1 MVDMNIL
8 QGKKIL
14 IVDDEPDILETL
26 VDILDMCFT
35 DTAQNF
41 ESAKQFLEEKIYDA
55 AIFDIMGVNG
65 YELLTVAQQ
74 NNIPALML
82 TAHALNPISLVK
94 SLKSGAR
101 AYLPKD
107 KMVEIDVYMA
117 DLLIAIQKGVKKSGG
132 WFAKLKPFFDEKFG
146 PGWKEKDK
154 AFWQDFDNQYVV
166 SKGELGSML

>member
-1 MVDMNIL
+1 MVDTSIL

-41 ESAKQFLEEKIYDA
+41 ESAKIFLEEKTYDA

-65 YELLTVAQQ
+65 YELLTVAK
-74 NNIPALML
+74 NNNVPALML
-82 TAHALNPISLVK
+82 TAHALNPLSLVK
-94 SLKSGAR
+94 SIKSGAR

-107 KMVEIDVYMA
+107 KMVEIDVYLA
-117 DLLIAIQKGVKKSGG
+117 DLLTAIQKGIKKSGG
-132 WFAKLKPFFDEKFG
+132 WFAKLKPFFDDKFG
-146 PGWKEKDK
+146 PDWKEKDK
-154 AFWQDFDNQYVV
+154 AFWEDFDRQYVM
-166 SKGELGSML
+166 SKDELGSML

>member
-1 MVDMNIL
+1 MTDTTIL
-8 QGKKIL
+8 RGKKIL

-41 ESAKQFLEEKIYDA
+41 ESAKTFLEEKEYDA

-65 YELLTVAQQ
+65 YELLTVAKE

-82 TAHALNPISLVK
+82 TAHALNPLSLVK
-94 SLKSGAR
+94 SIKSGAR

-107 KMVEIDVYMA
+107 KMIEIDVYLA
-117 DLLIAIQKGVKKSGG
+117 DLLMAVQKGIKKSGG
-132 WFAKLKPFFDEKFG
+132 WFAKLKPFFDDKFG
-146 PGWKEKDK
+146 PGWKENDK
-154 AFWQDFDNQYVV
+154 AFWEEFDKEYLVT
-166 SKGELGSML
+166 KGELRSIL

>member
-1 MVDMNIL
+1 MVDTKIL
-8 QGKKIL
+8 QGKRIL

-26 VDILDMCFT
+26 VDLLDMCLI

-41 ESAKQFLEEKIYDA
+41 ESAKKFLEEKTYDA

-65 YELLTVAQQ
+65 YELLTIAKN

-82 TAHALNPISLVK
+82 TAHALNPLNLAK
-94 SLKSGAR
+94 SIKSGAR

-107 KMVEIDVYMA
+107 KMADIDVYLA
-117 DLLIAIQKGVKKSGG
+117 DLFTAIQKGIKKSGG
-132 WFAKLKPFFDEKFG
+132 WFEKLKPFFDEKFG

-154 AFWQDFDNQYVV
+154 AFWQDFNEQFVV
-166 SKGELGSML
+166 SKDELGTIL

>member
-1 MVDMNIL
+1 MVEINIL

-41 ESAKQFLEEKIYDA
+41 EAAKKFLEEKTYDA

-65 YELLTVAQQ
+65 YELLSVAKK

-82 TAHALNPISLVK
+82 TAHALNPLSLVK
-94 SLKSGAR
+94 SIKSGAR

-107 KMVEIDVYMA
+107 KMVEIDVYLA
-117 DLLIAIQKGVKKSGG
+117 DLFAAIQNGIKKSGG

-146 PGWKEKDK
+146 PDWKEKDK
-154 AFWQDFDNQYVV
+154 AFWEDFDRQYVV
-166 SKGELGSML
+166 SKDELGSML